1 LSFKVLLLTF
11 ILISCSKEESSSLV
25 AGGDSINVSVK
36 SLNIDSLAPI
46 NNLNKANYNITG
58 TCEEKESALQVSFNN
73 GELLE
78 SIFCNDFVFDAT
90 LDVSSVAD
98 NNDLSI
104 SFTEGNNTNL
114 QSTTK
119 DIVAPLITNNT
130 FVNSTYKS
138 SDIVSVTIFYD
149 EAVFVTGTPSIE
161 LVMDNQASA
170 TTLLNYESGSGSN
183 QLIFNYTIV
192 PGDGDTDGVQLGGD
206 ISYSGGSINDLSGN
220 PASTVLANLNFL
232 SVLVDTSTPTIT
244 SMVEPVNGTY
254 ADGGGELL
262 FQVNFSESV
271 IVSGTPRLTLD
282 IGGATR
288 YANFISGSGTTG
300 LEFKYVI
307 LDGDNDGDGIAFGN
321 NLIDENGGT
330 ILSSSDNDPS
340 GLNFSSFVDSM
351 NGVLID
357 TSSII
362 NQPDQVTGVTTA
374 PTTSNTA
381 LSIAW
386 SAPNDNGTS
395 IINYAVQYREQ
406 GNTSW
411 INLTPPS
418 STSMTVS
425 GLSAGTT
432 YEFRVA
438 ANNGLLGPYSAISNA
453 KIFDILALNP
463 IAWLSATNITNGGPE
478 PVNGEKVAVW
488 KDLTGSAT
496 DATEATESK
505 QPTYEANVQN
515 GLPAVK
521 FDGTI
526 DRGLEGSFTRS
537 NNGGLTMFIVGKFS
551 GASRRAFFEFYKTG
565 GGTSPGSPR
574 GFFFTYGFNNASTNY
589 NLNNTEFNVWSA
601 YDTGSNTDFWEN
613 GNLIY
618 SNFGNWG
625 NTSFTGSGSYV
636 LGDDQTGGDR
646 LNGYIGEILI
656 FDREFTADEKATM
669 ETYLKNKWG
678 TP

>member
-1 LSFKVLLLTF
+1 MNFKVLLLTLM
-11 ILISCSKEESSSLV
+11 LISCSKEESSSLV
-25 AGGDSINVSVK
+25 TGGDSINVSVK
-36 SLNIDSLAPI
+36 SLNIDSLTPI
-46 NNLNKANYNITG
+46 NNSNKASYNITG
-58 TCEEKESALQVSFNN
+58 TCEEKESVLQVSFNG

-78 SIFCNDFVFDAT
+78 SIFCNDFFFDAT
-90 LDVSSVAD
+90 LDVSSVGD
-98 NNDLSI
+98 SNDLSI
-104 SFTEGNNTNL
+104 SFTEGTNTSIQN
-114 QSTTK
+114 TVK
-119 DIVAPLITNNT
+119 DIVSPLITSNS
-130 FVNSTYKS
+130 FVNSTYKL
-138 SDIVSVTIFYD
+138 SDEISLTVFFN
-149 EAVFVTGTPSIE
+149 EAVFVTGTPNIE
-161 LVMDNQASA
+161 LLMDNQAN
-170 TTLLNYESGSGSN
+170 TTALLSYVSGSGSN
-183 QLIFNYTIV
+183 QLAFSYTIIQ
-192 PGDGDTDGVQLGGD
+192 GDGDSDGINIVSD
-206 ISYSGGSINDLSGN
+206 ISFSDGGITDLSGN
-220 PASTVLANLNFL
+220 SVSTALATVNFG
-232 SVLVDTSTPTIT
+232 SVLVDTNTPSII
-244 SMVEPVNGTY
+244 SLVEPVNGTY
-254 ADGGGELL
+254 ADGGGELS

-271 IVSGTPRLTLD
+271 AVSGVPRLVLD
-282 IGGATR
+282 IGGNTKF
-288 YANFISGSGTTG
+288 ANYVSGSGTTG
-300 LEFKYVI
+300 LEFKYTI
-307 LDGDNDGDGIAFGN
+307 EDGDNDSDGIAFGN

-340 GLNFSSFVDSM
+340 ELNFSLFVDSM
-351 NGVLID
+351 NGVFVD

-362 NQPDQVTGVTTA
+362 NQPNQVTGVTTA

-386 SAPNDNGTS
+386 STPNDNGTS

-438 ANNGLLGPYSAISNA
+438 ANNGLLGPYSVISNA
-453 KIFDILALNP
+453 KIFDILSLNP
-463 IAWLSATNITNGGPE
+463 IAWLSATNITNGGAE

-488 KDLTGSAT
+488 KDLTGTAT
-496 DATEATESK
+496 DATEATASK

-515 GLPAVK
+515 GLPAIK

-551 GASRRAFFEFYKTG
+551 GTARRAFFEFYKTG

-574 GFFFTYGFNNASTNY
+574 GFFFTYGFNNASSNY

-601 YDTGSNTDFWEN
+601 YDTGTNTDFWEN

-656 FDREFTADEKATM
+656 FDREFTADEKVTM